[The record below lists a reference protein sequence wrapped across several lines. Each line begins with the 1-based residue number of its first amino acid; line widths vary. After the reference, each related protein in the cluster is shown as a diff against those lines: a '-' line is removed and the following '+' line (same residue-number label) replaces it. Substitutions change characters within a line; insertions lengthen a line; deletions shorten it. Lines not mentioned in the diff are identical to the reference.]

1 MVRIR
6 LPAEE
11 GLAVGLELMGPGW
24 GSSNISPK
32 QMWSGTVEALAVVGK
47 DPSLE
52 LHSVRAI
59 RTIKVHRVAVMP
71 IIDHPNAT
79 GEPIEDGAAESI
91 TADAWGRMMLVSGWE
106 VVAES
111 DVRGVMQQMP
121 PTTLANMQDN
131 AMKLGRQV
139 SADAVLYGTV
149 TRYQERVGSDYAAKS
164 PAAVAFAL
172 HLIDIHNG
180 VVLWT
185 ARYARQQEALTQ
197 NIFNVG
203 NFLAN
208 RGRWVRAHDLAERG
222 IDEAPDDLKSK
233 PGYTPPLSPQPIAPP
248 VNAVL
253 ETQPKPSHP
262 IPRPSAP
269 PAP

>member
-1 MVRIR
+1 VRIR
-6 LPAEE
+6 LPAACA
-11 GLAVGLELMGPGW
+11 LALALALMASGC
-24 GSSNISPK
+24 GSSNISPS
-32 QMWSGTVEALAVVGK
+32 QMWSGTVESLPIVGK
-47 DPSLE
+47 DSSLE

-79 GEPIEDGAAESI
+79 GEPIEDGAADSI
-91 TADAWGRMMLVSGWE
+91 TADVWGHVTLVSGWE
-106 VVAES
+106 VVPES
-111 DVRGVMQQMP
+111 DVRGVMQQLP

-131 AMKLGRQV
+131 AMKLGREV
-139 SADAVLYGTV
+139 SADAVIYGTV
-149 TRYQERVGSDYAAKS
+149 TRYKERVGSDYAAKS

-172 HLIDIHNG
+172 HLVDTHNG

-208 RGRWVRAHDLAERG
+208 RGRWVRAQDLADRG
-222 IDEAPDDLKSK
+222 VNEALDDLQSK
-233 PGYTPPLSPQPIAPP
+233 LGYTLPASPQGMPP
-248 VNAVL
+248 NMNA
-253 ETQPKPSHP
+253 E
-262 IPRPSAP
+262 
-269 PAP
+269 

>member
-1 MVRIR
+1 MA
-6 LPAEE
+6 L
-11 GLAVGLELMGPGW
+11 GC
-24 GSSNISPK
+24 GSSNVSPGNL
-32 QMWSGTVEALAVVGK
+32 WSGTVQSLPVVGS

-79 GEPIEDGAAESI
+79 GEPIEDGAAESL
-91 TADAWGRMMLVSGWE
+91 TADVWGRVTLISGWE

-111 DVRGVMQQMP
+111 DVRGVMQQLP

-139 SADAVLYGTV
+139 SADAVIYGTV

-172 HLIDIHNG
+172 RLIDVHNG
-180 VVLWT
+180 VVLRT
-185 ARYARQQEALTQ
+185 ARDARHQEALTQ
-197 NIFNVG
+197 NSFN
-203 NFLAN
+203 
-208 RGRWVRAHDLAERG
+208 
-222 IDEAPDDLKSK
+222 
-233 PGYTPPLSPQPIAPP
+233 
-248 VNAVL
+248 
-253 ETQPKPSHP
+253 
-262 IPRPSAP
+262 
-269 PAP
+269 

>member
-1 MVRIR
+1 MRIP
-6 LPAEE
+6 LPAAYALAF
-11 GLAVGLELMGPGW
+11 GLTLSAPGC
-24 GSSNISPK
+24 SSNSNLSPSR
-32 QMWSGTVEALAVVGK
+32 MWHGTVESLPLVGK

-59 RTIKVHRVAVMP
+59 RTVKVHRVAVMP
-71 IIDHPNAT
+71 VIDHPNAT

-91 TADAWGRMMLVSGWE
+91 TADVWGYMTLVSGWE
-106 VVAES
+106 VVPES
-111 DVRGVMQQMP
+111 DVRGVMQQLP

-131 AMKLGRQV
+131 AMKLGRQL
-139 SADAVLYGTV
+139 SADAVVYGTV

-172 HLIDIHNG
+172 HLVDVHNG

-208 RGRWVRAHDLAERG
+208 RGRWVHANDLAQRG
-222 IDEAPDDLKSK
+222 VDESLEDLASK
-233 PGYTPPLSPQPIAPP
+233 LGYTLP
-248 VNAVL
+248 VS
-253 ETQPKPSHP
+253 TQPM
-262 IPRPSAP
+262 AP
-269 PAP
+269 TMGAD

>member
-1 MVRIR
+1 M
-6 LPAEE
+6 
-11 GLAVGLELMGPGW
+11 
-24 GSSNISPK
+24 
-32 QMWSGTVEALAVVGK
+32 
-47 DPSLE
+47 
-52 LHSVRAI
+52 
-59 RTIKVHRVAVMP
+59 HRVAVMP

-79 GEPIEDGAAESI
+79 GEPIEEGAAESI
-91 TADAWGRMMLVSGWE
+91 TADVWGRMTLVSGWE

-111 DVRGVMQQMP
+111 DVRGVMQQLP

-131 AMKLGRQV
+131 AMKLGRQL
-139 SADAVLYGTV
+139 SADAVVYGTV

-172 HLIDIHNG
+172 HLIDVHNG

-222 IDEAPDDLKSK
+222 IDEALDDLKSK
-233 PGYTPPLSPQPIAPP
+233 LGYTLPVSPQPMAPTM
-248 VNAVL
+248 NAD
-253 ETQPKPSHP
+253 
-262 IPRPSAP
+262 
-269 PAP
+269 

>member
-1 MVRIR
+1 M
-6 LPAEE
+6 LPA
-11 GLAVGLELMGPGW
+11 LALLVPACSGNSAVSPGQVW
-24 GSSNISPK
+24 T
-32 QMWSGTVEALAVVGK
+32 GTVESLPVVGK

-71 IIDHPNAT
+71 LIDHPNAT
-79 GEPIEDGAAESI
+79 GEPIEEGAAESI
-91 TADAWGRMMLVSGWE
+91 TADAWGRLTLVSGWE
-106 VVAES
+106 VVPES
-111 DVRGVMQQMP
+111 DVRGVMQQLP
-121 PTTLANMQDN
+121 PTTLANMQSN
-131 AMKLGRQV
+131 ALKLGREV

-149 TRYQERVGSDYAAKS
+149 TRYEERVGTDYAAKS

-172 HLIDIHNG
+172 HLIDVHNG

-222 IDEAPDDLKSK
+222 VDEALDDLKSK
-233 PGYTPPLSPQPIAPP
+233 LGYTLPVSPQPMPP
-248 VNAVL
+248 TMNAD
-253 ETQPKPSHP
+253 
-262 IPRPSAP
+262 
-269 PAP
+269 

>member
-1 MVRIR
+1 VRIR
-6 LPAEE
+6 LTAACALAL
-11 GLAVGLELMGPGW
+11 GLALMAPGC
-24 GSSNISPK
+24 GSSNISPS
-32 QMWSGTVEALAVVGK
+32 QIWSGTVQSLPIIGK

-52 LHSVRAI
+52 LHSVQGI

-79 GEPIEDGAAESI
+79 GEPIEDGAAEAI
-91 TADAWGRMMLVSGWE
+91 TADVWGRVTIISGWE
-106 VVAES
+106 VVPES
-111 DVRGVMQQMP
+111 DVRGVMQQLP
-121 PTTLANMQDN
+121 PTTLGNMQDN

-164 PAAVAFAL
+164 PAAVVFAL
-172 HLIDIHNG
+172 HLVDVHNG

-197 NIFNVG
+197 NVFNVG

-222 IDEAPDDLKSK
+222 IDEALDDLKSK
-233 PGYTPPLSPQPIAPP
+233 LGYTLPVAPQPI
-248 VNAVL
+248 
-253 ETQPKPSHP
+253 S
-262 IPRPSAP
+262 
-269 PAP
+269 

>member
-1 MVRIR
+1 MRICR
-6 LPAEE
+6 PAVYL
-11 GLAVGLELMGPGW
+11 LALGVALIAPACS
-24 GSSNISPK
+24 SSNISPK
-32 QMWSGTVEALAVVGK
+32 QMWTGTVESLPVVGK

-79 GEPIEDGAAESI
+79 GEPIEEGAAEAI
-91 TADAWGRMMLVSGWE
+91 TSDVWARVTLVSGWE
-106 VVAES
+106 VVPES
-111 DVRGVMQQMP
+111 DVRGVMQQMA
-121 PTTLANMQDN
+121 PTTLGNMEAN
-131 AMKLGRQV
+131 ALKLGRQL
-139 SADAVLYGTV
+139 SADAVIYGTV

-172 HLIDIHNG
+172 HLIDVHNQ

-203 NFLAN
+203 SFLAN
-208 RGRWVRAHDLAERG
+208 RGRWVRAHDLAQRG
-222 IDEAPDDLKSK
+222 IDEALDDLKSK
-233 PGYTPPLSPQPIAPP
+233 LGYTLPVTPQPM
-248 VNAVL
+248 
-253 ETQPKPSHP
+253 
-262 IPRPSAP
+262 
-269 PAP
+269 PASMGGN

>member
-1 MVRIR
+1 MRIR
-6 LPAEE
+6 MPAAFALAL
-11 GLAVGLELMGPGW
+11 GLALMASGC
-24 GSSNISPK
+24 GSSSISPK
-32 QMWSGTVEALAVVGK
+32 RMWTGTVESLPVVGK

-52 LHSVRAI
+52 LHSVRSI

-79 GEPIEDGAAESI
+79 GEPIEEGAAESL
-91 TADAWGRMMLVSGWE
+91 TADIWSRMTLISGWD

-111 DVRGVMQQMP
+111 DVRGVMQQLP

-131 AMKLGRQV
+131 AIKLGREV
-139 SADAVLYGTV
+139 SADAVVYGTV

-172 HLIDIHNG
+172 HLIDLHNG

-197 NIFNVG
+197 NIFNVSS
-203 NFLAN
+203 FLAS
-208 RGRWVRAHDLAERG
+208 RGRWVRAQDLAQRG
-222 IDEAPDDLKSK
+222 VNEALDDLKSK
-233 PGYTPPLSPQPIAPP
+233 LGYTLPVSSQPMAPTM
-248 VNAVL
+248 NAY
-253 ETQPKPSHP
+253 
-262 IPRPSAP
+262 
-269 PAP
+269 

>member
-1 MVRIR
+1 MKIR
-6 LPAEE
+6 LPAAYA
-11 GLAVGLELMGPGW
+11 LALILALVAPGC
-24 GSSNISPK
+24 GSNSSISPS
-32 QMWSGTVEALAVVGK
+32 QMWSGTVESLPVVGK
-47 DPSLE
+47 DSSLE
-52 LHSVRAI
+52 LHSVRSI

-79 GEPIEDGAAESI
+79 GEAIEDGAAESL
-91 TADAWGRMMLVSGWE
+91 TADVWGHMTLVSGWE
-106 VVAES
+106 VVPES
-111 DVRGVMQQMP
+111 DVRGVMQQLP

-131 AMKLGRQV
+131 AMKLGRQL
-139 SADAVLYGTV
+139 SADAVVYGTV

-172 HLIDIHNG
+172 HLVDVHNG

-208 RGRWVRAHDLAERG
+208 RGRWVHANDLAQRG
-222 IDEAPDDLKSK
+222 VDEALDDLKSK
-233 PGYTPPLSPQPIAPP
+233 LGYTLPVSPQPMAPTM
-248 VNAVL
+248 N
-253 ETQPKPSHP
+253 TD
-262 IPRPSAP
+262 
-269 PAP
+269 

>member
-1 MVRIR
+1 M
-6 LPAEE
+6 LPA
-11 GLAVGLELMGPGW
+11 LALLVPAC
-24 GSSNISPK
+24 SSNSAVSPG
-32 QMWSGTVEALAVVGK
+32 QVWTGTVESLPVVGK

-71 IIDHPNAT
+71 LIDHPNAT
-79 GEPIEDGAAESI
+79 GEPIEEGAAESI
-91 TADAWGRMMLVSGWE
+91 TADAWGRLTLVSGWE
-106 VVAES
+106 VVPES
-111 DVRGVMQQMP
+111 DVRGVMQQLP
-121 PTTLANMQDN
+121 PTTLANMQSN
-131 AMKLGRQV
+131 ALKLGREV

-149 TRYQERVGSDYAAKS
+149 TRYEERVGTDYAAKS

-172 HLIDIHNG
+172 HLIDVHNG

-222 IDEAPDDLKSK
+222 VDEALDDLKSK
-233 PGYTPPLSPQPIAPP
+233 LGYTLPVSPQPMPP
-248 VNAVL
+248 TMNAD
-253 ETQPKPSHP
+253 
-262 IPRPSAP
+262 
-269 PAP
+269 

>member
-1 MVRIR
+1 VRIR
-6 LPAEE
+6 L
-11 GLAVGLELMGPGW
+11 LAASALALCLALIAPGC
-24 GSSNISPK
+24 STNLSPK
-32 QMWSGTVEALAVVGK
+32 QMWSGTVEALPVVGK
-47 DPSLE
+47 DSSLE

-71 IIDHPNAT
+71 IIEHPNAT
-79 GEPIEDGAAESI
+79 GEPIEEGAAESL
-91 TADAWGRMMLVSGWE
+91 TADVWGRMTLVSGWE
-106 VVAES
+106 VVPES
-111 DVRGVMQQMP
+111 DVRGVMQQMA

-131 AMKLGRQV
+131 ALKLGRQV
-139 SADAVLYGTV
+139 SADAVVYGTV

-172 HLIDIHNG
+172 HLVDIHNG

-208 RGRWVRAHDLAERG
+208 RGRWVHAHDLAERG
-222 IDEAPDDLKSK
+222 IDEAVDDLKSK
-233 PGYTPPLSPQPIAPP
+233 LGYTLPVTPQPMPP
-248 VNAVL
+248 NMG
-253 ETQPKPSHP
+253 SY
-262 IPRPSAP
+262 
-269 PAP
+269 

>member
-1 MVRIR
+1 
-6 LPAEE
+6 LPAACAL
-11 GLAVGLELMGPGW
+11 GLGVALMTSGC
-24 GSSNISPK
+24 GSSNVSPS
-32 QMWSGTVEALAVVGK
+32 QLWSGTVESLPIVGK
-47 DPSLE
+47 DSSLE

-71 IIDHPNAT
+71 LIDHPNAT

-91 TADAWGRMMLVSGWE
+91 TADVWGRVTLISGWE
-106 VVAES
+106 VVPES

-131 AMKLGRQV
+131 AMKLGREV
-139 SADAVLYGTV
+139 SADAVIYGTV

-172 HLIDIHNG
+172 HLVDMHNG

-222 IDEAPDDLKSK
+222 VNEALDDLKSK
-233 PGYTPPLSPQPIAPP
+233 LGYTLPVSPQGMPP
-248 VNAVL
+248 TMNAD
-253 ETQPKPSHP
+253 
-262 IPRPSAP
+262 
-269 PAP
+269 

>member
-1 MVRIR
+1 M
-6 LPAEE
+6 LPA
-11 GLAVGLELMGPGW
+11 LALLVPAC
-24 GSSNISPK
+24 SSNSTVSPGK
-32 QMWSGTVEALAVVGK
+32 VWTGTVESLPVVGK

-71 IIDHPNAT
+71 LIDHPNAT
-79 GEPIEDGAAESI
+79 GEPIEEGAAESI
-91 TADAWGRMMLVSGWE
+91 TADAWGRLTLISGWE
-106 VVAES
+106 VVPES
-111 DVRGVMQQMP
+111 DVRGVMQQLP
-121 PTTLANMQDN
+121 PTTLANMQSN
-131 AMKLGRQV
+131 ALKVGREV
-139 SADAVLYGTV
+139 SADAVMYGTV
-149 TRYQERVGSDYAAKS
+149 TRYQERVGTDYAAKS

-172 HLIDIHNG
+172 HLIDVHNG

-222 IDEAPDDLKSK
+222 VDEALDDLKSK
-233 PGYTPPLSPQPIAPP
+233 LGYTLPVSPQPMAPTM
-248 VNAVL
+248 NAD
-253 ETQPKPSHP
+253 
-262 IPRPSAP
+262 
-269 PAP
+269 

>member
-1 MVRIR
+1 M
-6 LPAEE
+6 LPA
-11 GLAVGLELMGPGW
+11 LALLVPAC
-24 GSSNISPK
+24 SSNSTVSPG
-32 QMWSGTVEALAVVGK
+32 QVWTGTVESLPVVGK

-71 IIDHPNAT
+71 LIDHPNAT
-79 GEPIEDGAAESI
+79 GEPIEEGAAESI
-91 TADAWGRMMLVSGWE
+91 TADAWGRLTLVSGWE
-106 VVAES
+106 VVPES
-111 DVRGVMQQMP
+111 DVRGVMQQLP
-121 PTTLANMQDN
+121 PTTLANMQSN
-131 AMKLGRQV
+131 ALKLGREV

-149 TRYQERVGSDYAAKS
+149 TRYEERVGTDYAAKS

-172 HLIDIHNG
+172 HLIDVHNG

-222 IDEAPDDLKSK
+222 VDEALDDLKSK
-233 PGYTPPLSPQPIAPP
+233 LGYTLPVSPQPMPP
-248 VNAVL
+248 TMNAD
-253 ETQPKPSHP
+253 
-262 IPRPSAP
+262 
-269 PAP
+269 